1 LVSEESTREDAA
13 AGISLPRVLCIFH
26 QPGFNH
32 LMIKSPLVTDLKP
45 RKLFSAQQPIDCEF
59 VHVEIF
65 GDFVNSEQSFRGRL
79 IFFLVL
85 SCADWILCGM
95 QIKRSTAPAIEQ
107 NWLDL
112 EAIRALNA
120 RQWIAGQFFHKHHS
134 RTHNDLAF
142 GSRPDRRGHTLAL
155 V

>member
-45 RKLFSAQQPIDCEF
+45 RKLFLAQQPIDCEF

-65 GDFVNSEQSFRGRL
+65 GDFVNSEQSFRGGL
-79 IFFLVL
+79 LFFIPLASMNGVFETMKARVIEKNFE
-85 SCADWILCGM
+85 SHY
-95 QIKRSTAPAIEQ
+95 QRSAGRCPT
-107 NWLDL
+107 
-112 EAIRALNA
+112 RAGTQTICPTQSQAMPL
-120 RQWIAGQFFHKHHS
+120 
-134 RTHNDLAF
+134 
-142 GSRPDRRGHTLAL
+142 SRP
-155 V
+155 